1 MMFFL
6 GGGYYY
12 KTKKLYRVF
21 AAIYN
26 MYIAL
31 KRYDGIEHI
40 DSGEH
45 VGFWSTIQLCIS
57 NLGGTCLSVI
67 TLVFTY
73 ESAEILEKI
82 LWVVNEV
89 VRLFLVDSRDIRV
102 ICSWWGVVFKIWM
115 IF

>member
-45 VGFWSTIQLCIS
+45 VGF
-57 NLGGTCLSVI
+57 
-67 TLVFTY
+67 
-73 ESAEILEKI
+73 
-82 LWVVNEV
+82 
-89 VRLFLVDSRDIRV
+89 
-102 ICSWWGVVFKIWM
+102 
-115 IF
+115 